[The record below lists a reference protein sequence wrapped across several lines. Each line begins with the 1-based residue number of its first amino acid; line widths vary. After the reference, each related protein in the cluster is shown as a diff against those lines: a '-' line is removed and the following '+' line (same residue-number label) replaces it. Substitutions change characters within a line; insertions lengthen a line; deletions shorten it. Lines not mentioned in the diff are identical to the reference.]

1 MESEEKI
8 EYFCITSSNEFKIM
22 DDMHHALVLDNFQKT
37 LHASEE
43 STYANVF
50 DTFFNK
56 IITMKP
62 NLDLYSQ
69 NLSLLEKFLSVKNI
83 KEIKDISEQMNF
95 MLNYNFNNEF
105 CLTKKI
111 AENIGTILFYGF
123 GKLKSKFKTYMIK
136 SYADFKEKIENIK
149 FHQIDIIN
157 EYYNQELF
165 DKKNKGRNL
174 PKYIYRKEAYVTN
187 EGKVCCKESKLLPNE
202 LILLVN
208 KLQYIKTLT
217 FKTDDIYND
226 KANNQNNNLEI
237 ILYLMILIN
246 VQWLL
251 PNILIVNYD
260 LTSNILSNALIDIMS
275 IKLSQEL
282 QGINIFEKKVFY
294 SNQQIPYSDIYNYE
308 MMIKYKNKDIV
319 NNNQYKKEGN
329 IIQLYNEI
337 RKSKKDITNKN
348 SSQKNSN
355 QKKVDTT
362 KEMLSFGE
370 SDNDSSDGEYQ
381 DYLLEENANMFNN
394 ENENTYEDE
403 ERKISKQIIKELYNN
418 YINKHTKELDMIIII
433 ASFIRI
439 WDKLHALNIKC
450 PDIFNSEIKESFYSK
465 NIKQYS
471 DLNFLNMLTEIKK
484 LNILNIEFNSLDYIN
499 FSKIL
504 GMISSNFNLSALRL
518 IFFGN
523 DKLYSPGGIYK
534 LLNDLNE
541 SSLIQLNKSII
552 KKRTSQSLKNT
563 DFEELI
569 LNYHLLE
576 HFQKNLEILCSKV
589 RNHRKSLSEFVVIL
603 NIPTALIN
611 NDRYNLSLIKFIINL
626 LIFLAFD
633 KHEVKIFKI
642 ISPLLKLDTRKNP
655 LLNDLFNK
663 ITEVHHK
670 KNLLSLHT
678 LYLQLNLCNINSLAN
693 LITKNL
699 NTLNIGN
706 LDVPT
711 FISISNKLTSE
722 DFVNE
727 SKLANLKIVLK
738 EHITKYDT
746 SLKENVVKL
755 FKYTPK
761 YLATMELITKL
772 NVNYEDLCEIMN
784 EIKKNYVNKYMI
796 TFNEHSNAFVDKVI
810 FNLLPSVIILDKKIE
825 QKLKLLSKI
834 IINKNVG
841 NNDDQNK
848 KIKTRKKI
856 FNNIKMMTFER
867 KDINFD
873 LNN

>member
-165 DKKNKGRNL
+165 DKKNKGKNL

-275 IKLSQEL
+275 IKLSQQL

-294 SNQQIPYSDIYNYE
+294 SNQQIPYSDTYNYE
-308 MMIKYKNKDIV
+308 MMIKYKNKDIT
-319 NNNQYKKEGN
+319 NNNQYKKEEN

-337 RKSKKDITNKN
+337 RKSKKDITNKQ
-348 SSQKNSN
+348 SQKNSN
-355 QKKVDTT
+355 NRKADTT

-394 ENENTYEDE
+394 ENENTHEDE
-403 ERKISKQIIKELYNN
+403 ERKINKQIIKELYNN
-418 YINKHTKELDMIIII
+418 YINKHTKELDMIIIT

-471 DLNFLNMLTEIKK
+471 DLNFLNMLTDIKK
-484 LNILNIEFNSLDYIN
+484 LNILNVEFNSLDYMN

-541 SSLIQLNKSII
+541 SSLIQLNKNII
-552 KKRTSQSLKNT
+552 KKRTSQSIKNT

-589 RNHRKSLSEFVVIL
+589 RNHRKSLSEFVVVL

-663 ITEVHHK
+663 ITETQHQ
-670 KNLLSLHT
+670 KNLLSVHT
-678 LYLQLNLCNINSLAN
+678 LYLQLDLCNMNTLVN

-706 LDVPT
+706 LDVST
-711 FISISNKLTSE
+711 FLSIANKLTNE
-722 DFVNE
+722 DFIND
-727 SKLANLKIVLK
+727 SKLINIKIVLK
-738 EHITKYDT
+738 DHITKYDS

-755 FKYTPK
+755 YKYTPK

-784 EIKKNYVNKYMI
+784 EIKKNYVNKYVI

-810 FNLLPSVIILDKKIE
+810 FNLLPSVIILDKKNE
-825 QKLKLLSKI
+825 QKLKLLTKI

-841 NNDDQNK
+841 NSDDQNK
-848 KIKTRKKI
+848 KIKARKKI
-856 FNNIKMMTFER
+856 FNNIKMMAFER

>member
-22 DDMHHALVLDNFQKT
+22 DDMHRALVLDNFQKT

-56 IITMKP
+56 IIVMKP

-69 NLSLLEKFLSVKNI
+69 NLSLLDKFISVNSI
-83 KEIKDISEQMNF
+83 KELKDISEQMNF

-136 SYADFKEKIENIK
+136 SYADFKEKIENLK
-149 FHQIDIIN
+149 FNQIDIIN

-165 DKKNKGRNL
+165 DKKNKGKNL

-187 EGKVCCKESKLLPNE
+187 EGKVCCKENKILPNE

-217 FKTDDIYND
+217 FKLDDIYND
-226 KANNQNNNLEI
+226 KANSQNNNLDLFYI
-237 ILYLMILIN
+237 LMILIN

-260 LTSNILSNALIDIMS
+260 LTSSILSNALIDIMS

-294 SNQQIPYSDIYNYE
+294 SNQQIPYSDTYNYE

-319 NNNQYKKEGN
+319 NNNQYKKEEN
-329 IIQLYNEI
+329 IIQLYYEI

-355 QKKVDTT
+355 QKKIDTT

-465 NIKQYS
+465 NIKQYN

-552 KKRTSQSLKNT
+552 KKGTSQSIKNT

-589 RNHRKSLSEFVVIL
+589 RNLRKSLSEFVVIL

-678 LYLQLNLCNINSLAN
+678 LYLQLNLCNMNSLAN

-722 DFVNE
+722 DFINE
-727 SKLANLKIVLK
+727 SKLANLKIILK

-810 FNLLPSVIILDKKIE
+810 FNLLPSAIILDKKIE

-841 NNDDQNK
+841 NSDDQNK

>member
-22 DDMHHALVLDNFQKT
+22 DNMHRALVLDNFQKT

-56 IITMKP
+56 IIVMKP

-69 NLSLLEKFLSVKNI
+69 NLSLLDKFISVNSI
-83 KEIKDISEQMNF
+83 KELKDISEQMNF

-149 FHQIDIIN
+149 FNQIDIIN

-165 DKKNKGRNL
+165 DKKNKGKNL

-187 EGKVCCKESKLLPNE
+187 EGKVCCKENKILPNE

-217 FKTDDIYND
+217 FKLDDIYND
-226 KANNQNNNLEI
+226 KANSQNNNLDLFYI
-237 ILYLMILIN
+237 LMILIN

-294 SNQQIPYSDIYNYE
+294 SNQQIPYSDTYNYE

-319 NNNQYKKEGN
+319 NNNQYKKEEN

-552 KKRTSQSLKNT
+552 KKRTSQSIKNT

-678 LYLQLNLCNINSLAN
+678 LYLQLNLCNMNSLAN

-722 DFVNE
+722 DFINE

-772 NVNYEDLCEIMN
+772 NVNYEDLCEITN

-841 NNDDQNK
+841 NSDDQNK

>member
-22 DDMHHALVLDNFQKT
+22 DDMHRALVLDNFQKT

-69 NLSLLEKFLSVKNI
+69 NLSLLEKFLSVNNI
-83 KEIKDISEQMNF
+83 REIKDISEQMNF

-136 SYADFKEKIENIK
+136 SYADFKEKIESIK

-165 DKKNKGRNL
+165 DKKNKGKNL

-226 KANNQNNNLEI
+226 KANNPNNNLEI

-308 MMIKYKNKDIV
+308 MMIKYKNKDIT
-319 NNNQYKKEGN
+319 NNSLYKKEEN
-329 IIQLYNEI
+329 INQLYNEI
-337 RKSKKDITNKN
+337 RKNKKDISNKQ
-348 SSQKNSN
+348 SQKNSN
-355 QKKVDTT
+355 QKKADTT

-370 SDNDSSDGEYQ
+370 SDKDSSDGEYQ
-381 DYLLEENANMFNN
+381 DYLLEENVNLFNN
-394 ENENTYEDE
+394 ENENTHEDE
-403 ERKISKQIIKELYNN
+403 ERKINKQIIKELYND
-418 YINKHTKELDMIIII
+418 YINKHTKELDMIIIT

-465 NIKQYS
+465 NIKQYN
-471 DLNFLNMLTEIKK
+471 DLNFLNMLTDIKK
-484 LNILNIEFNSLDYIN
+484 LNILNVEFNSLDYMN
-499 FSKIL
+499 FTKIL

-541 SSLIQLNKSII
+541 SSLIQLNKNI
-552 KKRTSQSLKNT
+552 KNKKTSQSIKNT

-576 HFQKNLEILCSKV
+576 HFQKNLEILCSKI
-589 RNHRKSLSEFVVIL
+589 RHHRKTLSEFVVIL

-633 KHEVKIFKI
+633 KHEIKIFKI
-642 ISPLLKLDTRKNP
+642 ISPLLRLDTRKNP

-663 ITEVHHK
+663 ITEKQHK
-670 KNLLSLHT
+670 KNLLSVHT
-678 LYLQLNLCNINSLAN
+678 LYLQLDFCNMNTLVN

-711 FISISNKLTSE
+711 FISISNKLTND
-722 DFVNE
+722 DFINE
-727 SKLANLKIVLK
+727 SKLINIKIVLK
-738 EHITKYDT
+738 DHITKYDT
-746 SLKENVVKL
+746 SLKENVVNL

-784 EIKKNYVNKYMI
+784 EIKKNYVNKYVI

-810 FNLLPSVIILDKKIE
+810 FNLIPSVIILDKKIE

-834 IINKNVG
+834 IITKNVG
-841 NNDDQNK
+841 NSDDQNK

-856 FNNIKMMTFER
+856 FNNIKMMAFER

>member
-1 MESEEKI
+1 MESEEKV

-22 DDMHHALVLDNFQKT
+22 DDMHHALVLGDFQKA
-37 LHASEE
+37 LNASEE

-50 DTFFNK
+50 DNFFNK

-62 NLDLYSQ
+62 NLDLYAQ
-69 NLSLLEKFLSVKNI
+69 NLCLLDKFLSVNNI
-83 KEIKDISEQMNF
+83 KEIKDISEQMNY

-136 SYADFKEKIENIK
+136 SYADFKEKIESIK

-165 DKKNKGRNL
+165 DKKNKGKNL

-187 EGKVCCKESKLLPNE
+187 EGKVCCKENKLLPNE

-217 FKTDDIYND
+217 FKIDDIYND

-237 ILYLMILIN
+237 ILYLIILIN

-260 LTSNILSNALIDIMS
+260 LTSNILSNALVDIMS
-275 IKLSQEL
+275 IKLIQEL

-294 SNQQIPYSDIYNYE
+294 SNQQIPYSNIYNYE
-308 MMIKYKNKDIV
+308 MMIKYKNKDIS
-319 NNNQYKKEGN
+319 NNSQYKKEEN

-337 RKSKKDITNKN
+337 RKNKKDITNKQA
-348 SSQKNSN
+348 SQKNNSH
-355 QKKVDTT
+355 KKADTT

-381 DYLLEENANMFNN
+381 DYLLEENANTFNN

-403 ERKISKQIIKELYNN
+403 ERKINKQIIKELYNN
-418 YINKHTKELDMIIII
+418 YINKHTKELDMIIIT

-465 NIKQYS
+465 NIKQYN
-471 DLNFLNMLTEIKK
+471 DLNFLNMLTDIKK
-484 LNILNIEFNSLDYIN
+484 LNILNVEFNSLDYMN
-499 FSKIL
+499 FTKIL

-541 SSLIQLNKSII
+541 SSLIQLNKNII
-552 KKRTSQSLKNT
+552 KKRTSQSIKNT

-589 RNHRKSLSEFVVIL
+589 RHHRKSLSEFVVIL
-603 NIPTALIN
+603 NIPTVLIN

-663 ITEVHHK
+663 ITETQHK
-670 KNLLSLHT
+670 KNLLSLHI
-678 LYLQLNLCNINSLAN
+678 LYLQLNLCNMNSLVN

-711 FISISNKLTSE
+711 FLSISNKITNE
-722 DFVNE
+722 EFVNE
-727 SKLANLKIVLK
+727 SKLTNIKIVLK
-738 EHITKYDT
+738 EHITKYDS
-746 SLKENVVKL
+746 SLKESVVKL
-755 FKYTPK
+755 FKCTPK

-784 EIKKNYVNKYMI
+784 EIKRNYVNKYVI
-796 TFNEHSNAFVDKVI
+796 TFNELANAFVDKVI
-810 FNLLPSVIILDKKIE
+810 FNLLPSVIILDKKNE
-825 QKLKLLSKI
+825 QKLKILSKI
-834 IINKNVG
+834 IISKNIG
-841 NNDDQNK
+841 KSDDQNK
-848 KIKTRKKI
+848 KIKARKKI
-856 FNNIKMMTFER
+856 FNNIKMMAFER

>member
-1 MESEEKI
+1 
-8 EYFCITSSNEFKIM
+8 
-22 DDMHHALVLDNFQKT
+22 
-37 LHASEE
+37 
-43 STYANVF
+43 
-50 DTFFNK
+50 
-56 IITMKP
+56 
-62 NLDLYSQ
+62 
-69 NLSLLEKFLSVKNI
+69 
-83 KEIKDISEQMNF
+83 
-95 MLNYNFNNEF
+95 
-105 CLTKKI
+105 
-111 AENIGTILFYGF
+111 
-123 GKLKSKFKTYMIK
+123 
-136 SYADFKEKIENIK
+136 
-149 FHQIDIIN
+149 
-157 EYYNQELF
+157 
-165 DKKNKGRNL
+165 
-174 PKYIYRKEAYVTN
+174 
-187 EGKVCCKESKLLPNE
+187 
-202 LILLVN
+202 
-208 KLQYIKTLT
+208 
-217 FKTDDIYND
+217 
-226 KANNQNNNLEI
+226 
-237 ILYLMILIN
+237 
-246 VQWLL
+246 
-251 PNILIVNYD
+251 
-260 LTSNILSNALIDIMS
+260 MS

-308 MMIKYKNKDIV
+308 MMIKYKNKDIA
-319 NNNQYKKEGN
+319 NNNLYKKKEN

-337 RKSKKDITNKN
+337 RKNKKGISNKQ
-348 SSQKNSN
+348 SQKNSN
-355 QKKVDTT
+355 HKKADTT

-381 DYLLEENANMFNN
+381 DYLLEENVNLFNN
-394 ENENTYEDE
+394 ENENTHEDE
-403 ERKISKQIIKELYNN
+403 ERKMNRQIIKELYNN
-418 YINKHTKELDMIIII
+418 YINKHTKELDMIIIT

-465 NIKQYS
+465 NIKQYN
-471 DLNFLNMLTEIKK
+471 DLNFLNMLTDIKK
-484 LNILNIEFNSLDYIN
+484 LNILNIEFNSLDYMN

-541 SSLIQLNKSII
+541 SSLIQLNKNIN
-552 KKRTSQSLKNT
+552 KKKTSQSIKNT

-576 HFQKNLEILCSKV
+576 RFQKNLEILCSKV
-589 RNHRKSLSEFVVIL
+589 RLHRKSLSEFVVIL

-633 KHEVKIFKI
+633 KHEIKIFKI
-642 ISPLLKLDTRKNP
+642 ISPLLRLDTRKNP

-663 ITEVHHK
+663 ITEKQHK
-670 KNLLSLHT
+670 KNLLSVHT
-678 LYLQLNLCNINSLAN
+678 LYLQLDFCNMNTLVN

-711 FISISNKLTSE
+711 FISISNKLTNE
-722 DFVNE
+722 DFINE
-727 SKLANLKIVLK
+727 SKLINIKIVLK
-738 EHITKYDT
+738 DHIIKYDT

-784 EIKKNYVNKYMI
+784 EIKKNYVNKYVI
-796 TFNEHSNAFVDKVI
+796 TFNEHSNAFVDKAI

-834 IINKNVG
+834 IITKNIE
-841 NNDDQNK
+841 NSDDQNK

-856 FNNIKMMTFER
+856 FNNIKMMAFER